1 MIIDTNTHPLSYI
14 GNAYKELIR
23 KLSDVQDERDLILKL
38 VAIKDIPESTKDAME
53 QLEQLSQR
61 MEFLDNDISS
71 LKKRIK
77 HAKKGKIR
85 NVIRNNKKPR

>member
-38 VAIKDIPESTKDAME
+38 SVIKDIPESTKDAME
-53 QLEQLSQR
+53 QLEQLSYVLYNSIIICIIHQVVQIILS
-61 MEFLDNDISS
+61 F
-71 LKKRIK
+71 K
-77 HAKKGKIR
+77 
-85 NVIRNNKKPR
+85 